1 MDYLPSFIGNK
12 YMILRYSFSPMRSAN
27 TGTKNTN
34 KPRQLKAKTKPIE
47 YKKALYLLIYTAAIL
62 AFTGSNNALADPA
75 SALENN
81 TRQSTSKIKD
91 GQQAS
96 LRNEGREVKE
106 IERIEII
113 GQINTGLMQSQ
124 IALADTSSPDLR
136 SQLSQLP
143 GVSVNGNGLVSGIVQ
158 YRGLFGD
165 RLKVKIDGIEIA
177 GAGPNAMDS
186 PLSHALGNRHE
197 IVLYQGIAPVSVGYE
212 TLAGAIEIK
221 DVKPLLGDTKAFA
234 ASTTLSASWFTNN
247 DAKMVGVNTVLA
259 NNQNYASLQGQYQDA
274 QNYESGAGLIV
285 PSTFYER
292 SGLKFKVG
300 RQTDEYQLDLL
311 VGTRNTNESGTPALA
326 MDISFVDALWYK
338 LNFERNL
345 NNDWKTKVQL
355 FGNQNQHV
363 MNNFN
368 LRTAPALAA
377 YRQNTVDS
385 EAVGV
390 DLNVSQK
397 SAKRDWQFGANYY
410 LQAHN
415 SRITNPNNTP
425 FFIQN
430 FNNIEREVGSV
441 YVQYNIAVN
450 SDDRA
455 NVHSHPVHWQL
466 GGRLTNIAY
475 STDEVD
481 SNMVLVNPNIA
492 VLANNFNTAQRTL
505 DFDLIDLVVKAEA
518 KINDSLRA
526 TLSFGQKERAPSY
539 NELYSWFP
547 LGVSAGLADGR
558 NYLGNLTLEKET
570 AGQIDIGLQLQHDG
584 LTVMGNI
591 FYHNIDN
598 YIIGVPSSNMS
609 ANMIASMMGAQ
620 PPLQW
625 DNRKAK
631 LHGADLYISKIIG
644 AHWQATM
651 SGQWVKGKLSENID
665 GQRYSLYRIAPLNG
679 NISLRWS
686 QADLS
691 VSVSLNVSG
700 SQEDV
705 SLLQNES
712 PTPGYA
718 LWNLNLH
725 YQVMPTLA
733 LSLVAENLLDKDY
746 AQHLGG
752 INRVSGSAIAVMQK
766 VPEMGRNIGLYAE
779 YSF

>member
-1 MDYLPSFIGNK
+1 MISLYNFSPLRSDNTGNK
-12 YMILRYSFSPMRSAN
+12 N
-27 TGTKNTN
+27 N
-34 KPRQLKAKTKPIE
+34 KKTIQLKVKSKPIE
-47 YKKALYLLIYTAAIL
+47 YKKGVCSLIYLAVIL
-62 AFTGSNNALADPA
+62 AFTAPNNALSESV

-81 TRQSTSKIKD
+81 TRQSMSRVKD
-91 GQQAS
+91 GQQAP
-96 LRNEGREVKE
+96 LHNEDREVKE

-113 GQINTGLMQSQ
+113 GQINTGLMESQ

-143 GVSVNGNGLVSGIVQ
+143 GVTVNGNGLVSGIVQ

-221 DVKPLLGDTKAFA
+221 DVKPSLGDSKAFA

-259 NNQNYASLQGQYQDA
+259 NNENYASFQGQYQDA

-338 LNFERNL
+338 LSFERNL
-345 NNDWKTKVQL
+345 SNDWKTKVQV
-355 FGNQNQHV
+355 FGNQNQHI
-363 MNNFN
+363 MNNFK
-368 LRTAPALAA
+368 LRTAPAIAA

-385 EAVGV
+385 DAVGV
-390 DLNVSQK
+390 DLDVIQN
-397 SAKRDWQFGANYY
+397 SAKRSWQFGANYY
-410 LQAHN
+410 SQANN
-415 SRITNPNNTP
+415 SRITNPSNTS

-430 FNNIEREVGSV
+430 FNNIQREVGSV
-441 YVQYNIAVN
+441 YVQYNIAAN
-450 SDDRA
+450 SDDAA
-455 NVHSHPVHWQL
+455 NIYSHHVHWQL
-466 GGRLTNIAY
+466 GGRFSNIDY
-475 STDEVD
+475 TTDEVD
-481 SNMVLVNPNIA
+481 SNMVLLNPNIA
-492 VLANNFNTAQRTL
+492 VLANNFNTAQGIL

-518 KINDSLRA
+518 NINDSLRA

-539 NELYSWFP
+539 TELYTWFP

-558 NYLGNLTLEKET
+558 NYLGNLALKKET

-584 LTVMGNI
+584 LTIMGNV
-591 FYHNIDN
+591 FYHSIDN
-598 YIIGVPSSNMS
+598 YIIGLPSSNMS
-609 ANMIASMMGAQ
+609 ANMITTMMGAQ
-620 PPLQW
+620 QPLQW

-631 LHGADLYISKIIG
+631 LHGADLYISKIMG
-644 AHWQATM
+644 THWQATM
-651 SGQWVKGKLSENID
+651 SGQWVEGKLSESID
-665 GQRYSLYRIAPLNG
+665 GQRSSLYRIAPLSG

-686 QADLS
+686 KADLS
-691 VSVSLNVSG
+691 ASLSLNVAD
-700 SQEDV
+700 SQDDV

-718 LWNLNLH
+718 VWNFNMH
-725 YQVMPTLA
+725 YQVTPTLA
-733 LSLVAENLLDKDY
+733 LSLVAENLLDKEY

-752 INRVSGSAIAVMQK
+752 INRVSSSQIALAQK

>member
-1 MDYLPSFIGNK
+1 
-12 YMILRYSFSPMRSAN
+12 MILRYRFSPVFADN
-27 TGTKNTN
+27 TGTKNN
-34 KPRQLKAKTKPIE
+34 KKTLQLKAKNKPIE
-47 YKKALYLLIYTAAIL
+47 YKKGVYSLIYMAVIL
-62 AFTGSNNALADPA
+62 AYTAPNNAFAEPVP
-75 SALENN
+75 ALENN
-81 TRQSTSKIKD
+81 TRQLISIVKD
-91 GQQAS
+91 GQQAP
-96 LRNEGREVKE
+96 LHDEGGEVKE

-113 GQINTGLMQSQ
+113 GQINTGLMESQ
-124 IALADTSSPDLR
+124 IALSDTSSPDLR

-143 GVSVNGNGLVSGIVQ
+143 GVSVNGNGLVSGVVQ

-165 RLKVKIDGIEIA
+165 RLKIKIDGIEIA

-221 DVKPLLGDTKAFA
+221 DVKPSLGDSKAFA

-247 DAKMVGVNTVLA
+247 DAKMLGVNTVLA
-259 NNQNYASLQGQYQDA
+259 NDKNYASFQGQYQDA

-326 MDISFVDALWYK
+326 MDISFIDALWYT
-338 LNFERNL
+338 LSFEQNIS
-345 NNDWKTKVQL
+345 NDWTTKVQV
-355 FGNQNQHV
+355 FGNQNKHI

-385 EAVGV
+385 KAVGV
-390 DLNVSQK
+390 DLDIIQN
-397 SAKRDWQFGANYY
+397 SATRDWQFGANYY

-415 SRITNPNNTP
+415 SRITNPNNTS

-441 YVQYNIAVN
+441 YVQYNITAN
-450 SDDRA
+450 SNESA
-455 NVHSHPVHWQL
+455 NIHSNDVHWQL
-466 GGRLTNIAY
+466 GGRFSNIGY
-475 STDEVD
+475 STDEVG

-492 VLANNFNTAQRTL
+492 TLANNFNTSQGKP
-505 DFDLIDLVVKAEA
+505 DFDLIDLVVKAET

-526 TLSFGQKERAPSY
+526 TLSLGQKERAPSY

-558 NYLGNLTLEKET
+558 NYLGNLALKKET
-570 AGQIDIGLQLQHDG
+570 AGQIDIGLQLQSDG
-584 LTVMGNI
+584 LTIMGSV
-591 FYHNIDN
+591 FYHSIDN

-609 ANMIASMMGAQ
+609 ANMIANMMGVQ

-625 DNRKAK
+625 NNRKAK

-644 AHWQATM
+644 TYWQATM
-651 SGQWVKGKLSENID
+651 SGQWVKGKLSDSID
-665 GQRYSLYRIAPLNG
+665 GQRYPLYRIAPLSG
-679 NISLRWS
+679 NIALRWS
-686 QADLS
+686 KADLDAS
-691 VSVSLNVSG
+691 LSLNIADG
-700 SQEDV
+700 QNNV

-718 LWNLNLH
+718 VWNFNLH
-725 YQVMPTLA
+725 YQVMPALA
-733 LSLVAENLLDKDY
+733 LSLVAENLLDKEY

-752 INRVSGSAIAVMQK
+752 INRVSGSEIAVAQK
-766 VPEMGRNIGLYAE
+766 VPEMGRNIGLYAA